1 MEGSNITI
9 AIAFAAGLLS
19 FLTPCVLPLVPG
31 YISLISGV
39 SVEHLKGEGTGSRA
53 AARRAV
59 IINSLAFNAGVSL
72 IFILL
77 GTTAGWIGN
86 VLFST
91 QWVRI
96 VGGIVIILFGF
107 QMMGVLKIGALY
119 RDTRKFSEEKPR
131 GPFGA
136 ALLGV
141 AFAAG
146 WTPCIGPILGG
157 IIGLAATSGGWK
169 NGLILSAFYAAGL
182 SVPFLLTGI
191 VLNQFLGFYSWF
203 RRHLHKVEI
212 ASGVLLI
219 VIGLMVAFNIL
230 TVIAAFA
237 SKYLPNAENLVS
249 QSRPAD
255 AATTAQPNTQP
266 SGAGSASNS
275 ADATAKATDATASDS
290 AAAEPAPDVELKATD
305 GKPLRLS
312 ELRGQVVLLNFWAT
326 WCVPCRA
333 EIPGLNELQRDLGG
347 RGLHVVGVSTSDT
360 ADRVRD
366 YQKDVRQDYTIA
378 LGDDGVASK
387 YAVGVLPT
395 TFIIDRAGRIRHKI
409 IGEKTR
415 AQFEALIRPLLEEKA
430 TAAALKS
437 E

>member
-9 AIAFAAGLLS
+9 AIAFVAGLLS

-53 AARRAV
+53 SARRAV
-59 IINSLAFNAGVSL
+59 IVNSLAFNAGVSL
-72 IFILL
+72 IFVLL
-77 GTTAGWIGN
+77 GATAGWVGN

-91 QWVRI
+91 PWVRI
-96 VGGIVIILFGF
+96 VGGLVIVAFGL

-131 GPFGA
+131 GPLGS

-169 NGLILSAFYAAGL
+169 NGLVLSAFYAAGL
-182 SVPFLLTGI
+182 AVPFLVTGL

-203 RRHLHKVEI
+203 RRHLHKVEV

-219 VIGLMVAFNIL
+219 VIGLMVASNSL
-230 TVIAAFA
+230 TWIA
-237 SKYLPNAENLVS
+237 SKASAVLPASEGGGVLQWLFPGGKKEVAGAAS
-249 QSRPAD
+249 QKTGGG
-255 AATTAQPNTQP
+255 AAGNV
-266 SGAGSASNS
+266 
-275 ADATAKATDATASDS
+275 
-290 AAAEPAPDVELKATD
+290 AAEPAPDVELRTTD
-305 GKPLRLS
+305 GKPLKLS
-312 ELRGQVVLLNFWAT
+312 DLRGQVVLLNFWAT
-326 WCVPCRA
+326 WCVPCRS
-333 EIPGLNELQRDLGG
+333 EIPGLNEMQ
-347 RGLHVVGVSTSDT
+347 RGLAARGLRVVGVTTSDS
-360 ADRVRD
+360 ADLVRE
-366 YQKDVRQDYTIA
+366 YQKDVRQDYTVA
-378 LGDDGVASK
+378 LGDDAVAAR

-395 TFIIDRAGRIRHKI
+395 TFIIDREGRIRQKI
-409 IGEKTR
+409 IGEKSR
-415 AQFEALIRPLLEEKA
+415 ADFEALVTPLLDEQA
-430 TAAALKS
+430 TAAVLKS

>member
-9 AIAFAAGLLS
+9 AIAFVAGLLS

-39 SVEHLKGEGTGSRA
+39 SVEHLKGETGSRA

-59 IINSLAFNAGVSL
+59 IINSLAFNGGVSL
-72 IFILL
+72 IFVLL
-77 GTTAGWIGN
+77 GATAGWVGN

-91 QWVRI
+91 PWVRI
-96 VGGIVIILFGF
+96 VGGLVIIAFGL

-119 RDTRKFSEEKPR
+119 RDTRKFSDEKPR
-131 GPFGA
+131 GPLGS

-169 NGLILSAFYAAGL
+169 NGLVLSAFYAAGL
-182 SVPFLLTGI
+182 AVPFLATGLL
-191 VLNQFLGFYSWF
+191 LNQFLGFYSWF
-203 RRHLHKVEI
+203 RRHLHKVEV

-219 VIGLMVAFNIL
+219 VIGVMV
-230 TVIAAFA
+230 
-237 SKYLPNAENLVS
+237 
-249 QSRPAD
+249 
-255 AATTAQPNTQP
+255 
-266 SGAGSASNS
+266 ASNS
-275 ADATAKATDATASDS
+275 LTWVAAKASAFLPASEGGGILAKLFGPVKDS
-290 AAAEPAPDVELKATD
+290 GANPKPAGNTTPSNVAAEPAPDVDLKTTD
-305 GKPLRLS
+305 GKPLKLS
-312 ELRGQVVLLNFWAT
+312 DLKGQVVLLNFWAT
-326 WCVPCRA
+326 WCVPCRS
-333 EIPGLNELQRDLGG
+333 EIPGLNEMQ
-347 RGLHVVGVSTSDT
+347 RGLAARGFQVVGVTTSDS
-360 ADRVRD
+360 ADRVRA
-366 YQKDVRQDYTIA
+366 YQKDVRQDYTVA
-378 LGDDGVASK
+378 LGDDGVAAK

-395 TFIIDRAGRIRHKI
+395 TFIIDRDGRIRQKI

-415 AQFEALIRPLLEEKA
+415 ADFEAMVAPLLDEQA
-430 TAAALKS
+430 SAALKG

>member
-9 AIAFAAGLLS
+9 AIAFVAGLLS

-39 SVEHLKGEGTGSRA
+39 SVEHLKGEGAGSRR

-59 IINSLAFNAGVSL
+59 IVNSLAFNAGVSL

-77 GTTAGWIGN
+77 GATAGWVGN
-86 VLFST
+86 VLFSRP
-91 QWVRI
+91 WVRI
-96 VGGIVIILFGF
+96 VGGLVVIAFGL

-131 GPFGA
+131 GPLGS
-136 ALLGV
+136 ALLGM

-169 NGLILSAFYAAGL
+169 NGLVLSAFYAAGL
-182 SVPFLLTGI
+182 AVPFLVTGL

-203 RRHLHKVEI
+203 RRHLHKVEV

-219 VIGLMVAFNIL
+219 VIGLMVASNSL
-230 TVIAAFA
+230 TWVA
-237 SKYLPNAENLVS
+237 SVASRYLPNAENIVK
-249 QSRPAD
+249 QSPPVNAG
-255 AATTAQPNTQP
+255 AAQTAQ
-266 SGAGSASNS
+266 ASNAANS
-275 ADATAKATDATASDS
+275 SS
-290 AAAEPAPDVELKATD
+290 NNVAAEPAPDVDLKTTD
-305 GKPLRLS
+305 GKPLKLS

-326 WCVPCRA
+326 WCVPCRS
-333 EIPGLNELQRDLGG
+333 EIPGLNEMQ
-347 RGLHVVGVSTSDT
+347 RGLAARGLRVVGVTTSDS
-360 ADRVRD
+360 ADLVRE
-366 YQKDVRQDYTIA
+366 YQKDVRQDYTVA
-378 LGDDGVASK
+378 LGDDGVAAK

-395 TFIIDRAGRIRHKI
+395 TFVIDREGRIRQKI

-415 AQFEALIRPLLEEKA
+415 AEFEALVAPLLDEQA
-430 TAAALKS
+430 TAAALK
-437 E
+437 

>member
-39 SVEHLKGEGTGSRA
+39 SVEHLKGEGGGSRT

-59 IINSLAFNAGVSL
+59 IVNSLAFNAGVSL

-77 GTTAGWIGN
+77 GATAGWIGN

-91 QWVRI
+91 PWVRW
-96 VGGIVIILFGF
+96 VGGGVIVLFGL

-119 RDTRKFSEEKPR
+119 KDTRKFSDDKPA
-131 GPFGA
+131 GPLGA

-169 NGLILSAFYAAGL
+169 SGLVLSAFYAAGL
-182 SVPFLLTGI
+182 AIPFLVVGLLMNAF
-191 VLNQFLGFYSWF
+191 LNFYAKF

-219 VIGLMVAFNIL
+219 VIGVMVATNIL
-230 TVIAAFA
+230 TKISAFG
-237 SKYLPNAENLVS
+237 SRYLPNAEGWVK
-249 QSRPAD
+249 QDAPA
-255 AATTAQPNTQP
+255 APAPQPTAQ
-266 SGAGSASNS
+266 GATG
-275 ADATAKATDATASDS
+275 ATAD
-290 AAAEPAPDVELKATD
+290 AEPAPDVELKTLD
-305 GKPLRLS
+305 GKPVKVS

-326 WCVPCRA
+326 WCVPCRS
-333 EIPGLNELQRDLGG
+333 EIPSLSAMQRDLGG
-347 RGLHVVGVSTSDT
+347 RGFKVLGVTTYDS
-360 ADRVRD
+360 ADLVRD
-366 YQKDVRQDYTIA
+366 YQKDVKQDYTVA
-378 LGDDGVASK
+378 LGDDSVANK
-387 YAVGVLPT
+387 YAVGTLPT
-395 TFIIDRAGRIRHKI
+395 TFIIDRQGRIRHRV
-409 IGEKTR
+409 IGERSR
-415 AQFEALIRPLLEEKA
+415 AQFEALITPLLDEPP
-430 TAAALKS
+430 AAAD
-437 E
+437 

>member
-9 AIAFAAGLLS
+9 LIAFVAGLLS

-39 SVEHLKGEGTGSRA
+39 SVEHLKGEGAGSRA

-59 IINSLAFNAGVSL
+59 ILNSLAFNAGVSL

-77 GTTAGWIGN
+77 GATAGWVGN
-86 VLFST
+86 LLFST
-91 QWVRI
+91 PWVRI
-96 VGGIVIILFGF
+96 VGGLVIIAFGF

-131 GPFGA
+131 GALGS

-169 NGLILSAFYAAGL
+169 NGLVLSAFYAAGL
-182 SVPFLLTGI
+182 SVPFLVTGL

-203 RRHLHKVEI
+203 RRHLHKVEV

-219 VIGLMVAFNIL
+219 IIGLMVASNSLTWIAGVASRHMINLEGIL
-230 TVIAAFA
+230 QKPPT
-237 SKYLPNAENLVS
+237 
-249 QSRPAD
+249 D
-255 AATTAQPNTQP
+255 AGVKNQTAQ
-266 SGAGSASNS
+266 ASNAGTS
-275 ADATAKATDATASDS
+275 SNNV
-290 AAAEPAPDVELKATD
+290 AAEVAPDVELKTTD
-305 GKPLRLS
+305 GKLLKLS
-312 ELRGQVVLLNFWAT
+312 DLRGQVVLLNFWAT
-326 WCVPCRA
+326 WCVPCRS
-333 EIPGLNELQRDLGG
+333 EIPGLNAMQRDLAG
-347 RGLHVVGVSTSDT
+347 RGFRIVGVSTSDT
-360 ADRVRD
+360 ADVVRD
-366 YQKDVRQDYTIA
+366 YQKEVKQDYTVA
-378 LGDDGVASK
+378 LGDDAVAAR

-395 TFIIDRAGRIRHKI
+395 TFIIDREGRVREKV

-415 AQFEALIRPLLEEKA
+415 AEFEALVAPLLDEQA
-430 TAAALKS
+430 TAAALKN